1 MANIAGTKLIVILVL
16 VKLVVS
22 TVHQLRFHNFVIS
35 GWEKVI
41 FPFLSFCAGDTHFG
55 SWKKQGN
62 KES

>member
-35 GWEKVI
+35 GWEKKDFSLPELLCWRHAFWI
-41 FPFLSFCAGDTHFG
+41 MEEAR
-55 SWKKQGN
+55 Q
-62 KES
+62 